1 MRPAVEIFVYI
12 LLCADGSYYVGI
24 AREGL
29 EKRVSEHQLG
39 KYRGYTFTRRPVRLV
54 WSESFLRI
62 TDAIAC
68 ERRLK
73 GWRREKKEALIRG
86 DYEALKILSRTAK
99 PHPSTSSG

>member
-1 MRPAVEIFVYI
+1 MTEIFVYI

-24 AREGL
+24 ARGGL

-39 KYRGYTFTRRPVRLV
+39 KYRGYTFSRRPVRLV
-54 WSESFLRI
+54 WSESFLRL

-68 ERRLK
+68 ERRIK

-86 DYEALKILSRTAK
+86 DYEALKVLARTAK
-99 PHPSTSSG
+99 GPHPSTGSG